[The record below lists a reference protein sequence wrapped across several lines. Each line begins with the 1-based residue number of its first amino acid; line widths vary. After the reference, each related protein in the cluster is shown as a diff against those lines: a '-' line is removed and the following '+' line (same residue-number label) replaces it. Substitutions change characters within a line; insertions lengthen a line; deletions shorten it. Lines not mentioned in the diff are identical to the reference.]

1 MRNHSLALLAC
12 VLGLISSAFAGGPM
26 LVGSPTLGVDGAPM
40 TWANGVVN
48 YRVDGGNFT
57 SGVTNATGI
66 ARVQSMFST
75 WTSVPTASITA
86 TNIGPIQPTGAFADG
101 DVSTVAEY
109 NAVSDSCDA
118 GTQSP
123 IIFDANGSIF
133 QSLVG
138 DPSVIGFAGPCDVD
152 NNGHIISAIGMMN
165 GSFQDGISNSSN
177 FEINSATFDE
187 ALTHEL
193 GHFLGLDHSQINV
206 EMLNNPSCGTDTHAG
221 MPLMFPFIVCNARS
235 TYGLPK
241 LSQDDMAWIS
251 RLYPSATFNSTYGVI
266 KGTVYFSDG
275 ITGAQGLNVIAR
287 STTNLK
293 RAATSAV
300 SGLYLTG
307 NFGQPFT
314 GTNTGGSSFGSRNP
328 QYEGYYEL
336 IVPAGT
342 YRVEVEA
349 IDQEFSFGSSVG
361 PLVMPVPSPASYN
374 EYWDAQESAH
384 DAIEDFTPI
393 TVAPGSIVSGKDII
407 LNGTEIR
414 FDVFE
419 EESRLYAPP
428 AISFARPGEAA

>member
-1 MRNHSLALLAC
+1 
-12 VLGLISSAFAGGPM
+12 M
-26 LVGSPTLGVDGAPM
+26 LVGSPTHGIDGAPM

-133 QSLVG
+133 QTLVG
-138 DPSVIGFAGPCDVD
+138 DPGVIGFAGPCDVD

-177 FEINSATFDE
+177 FEINSAMFDQ
-187 ALTHEL
+187 ALTHEI

-206 EMLNNPSCGTDTHAG
+206 EMFYSPSCGSDVQAG
-221 MPLMFPFIVCNARS
+221 TPIMFPYLICDARVNF
-235 TYGLPK
+235 GLPK
-241 LSQDDMAWIS
+241 LAVDDMAWVS
-251 RLYPSATFNSTYGVI
+251 RLYPSSSFNSTYGVI
-266 KGTVYFSDG
+266 QGRLYFSDG
-275 ITGAQGLNVIAR
+275 ISGTQGVNVIAR
-287 STTNLK
+287 STTSPK
-293 RAATSAV
+293 RNAV
-300 SGLYLTG
+300 SVVSGYLFTG
-307 NFGQPFT
+307 NPGQNVT
-314 GTNTGGSSFGSRNP
+314 GDNTGGSAFGSRNP
-328 QYEGYYEL
+328 QLEGYFEV

-342 YRVEVEA
+342 YTLEVEP
-349 IDQEFSFGSSVG
+349 IDSNFSDGSSVG
-361 PLVMPVPSPASYN
+361 PLFEPVPMPGSREFWNDTESSADDPAAS
-374 EYWDAQESAH
+374 
-384 DAIEDFTPI
+384 TPI
-393 TVAPGSIVSGKDII
+393 TIGAGSTLTGKNII
-407 LNGTEIR
+407 LNGTAPR
-414 FDVFE
+414 FDLYE
-419 EESRLYAPP
+419 EE
-428 AISFARPGEAA
+428 